1 VDPDARTIIAGGGCR
16 WKDVDPVAGEHGL
29 ATPGGTISATGIGG
43 FTLGGGLGFLAKL
56 YGPSCDNLIDA
67 EVVLAD
73 GSVVRANEN
82 DNPDLFWAIRGGG
95 GNFGAVTSFT
105 YRAYPVTGVTFGAF
119 LWPASEA
126 VDVFGFYRDYIP
138 TTPPQVVA
146 LSAYLSAPPLPF
158 VPPEMVGSDA
168 MLIGVVYTG
177 TPEEAQPVMQ
187 PILDRSPAAS
197 AIMPLPYPVV
207 QQLLDSSAPD
217 GMQNYWRSAFMNT
230 PPDDALEVM
239 AAAGSHKGSPLTMI
253 QLINVGPSPDVDN
266 AFPNREY
273 PFLYHLIAAWPDP
286 AENEQHMA
294 WSRQL
299 AQDLAPYASDGAY
312 LNFTVESDPDRIRR
326 AYGSKYDR
334 LVEVKRRY
342 DPDNVFRSNQNIAP

>member
-1 VDPDARTIIAGGGCR
+1 
-16 WKDVDPVAGEHGL
+16 
-29 ATPGGTISATGIGG
+29 
-43 FTLGGGLGFLAKL
+43 
-56 YGPSCDNLIDA
+56 
-67 EVVLAD
+67 
-73 GSVVRANEN
+73 
-82 DNPDLFWAIRGGG
+82 
-95 GNFGAVTSFT
+95 
-105 YRAYPVTGVTFGAF
+105 
-119 LWPASEA
+119 
-126 VDVFGFYRDYIP
+126 
-138 TTPPQVVA
+138 
-146 LSAYLSAPPLPF
+146 
-158 VPPEMVGSDA
+158 
-168 MLIGVVYTG
+168 
-177 TPEEAQPVMQ
+177 
-187 PILDRSPAAS
+187 
-197 AIMPLPYPVV
+197 MPLPYPVV